1 MKPCLVCFSLPF
13 ESANFVKRTPV
24 LPTGEGVVILHAGV
38 GVERFVPA
46 LRRAV
51 AQVNPGKI
59 VFAGFCGGIHPRA
72 VSGSLFQ
79 SPAHMVD
86 AFFQK
91 SGELLPGFLIPA
103 GCPGE
108 VLEGGLATVDEVLPT
123 SRDKAVLRDRMP
135 GCVVV
140 DMETLHGLAVVREM
154 GIAAAVM
161 RVVSDGPQEDL
172 PLSPEVLFDVG
183 RQRTPTARLFWNL
196 FCHPGSWRGFGSF
209 VKNAAAA
216 RRILGE
222 QLARALGGGEFF
234 RRHMPT
240 GGISDDFAT
249 NPPLTEAGSR
259 TDVGGVKL
267 DDPSFFISRELSWLE
282 FNQRVLDQARD
293 ASNPLLERLKFLC
306 IVSSN
311 LDEFF
316 EVRVAGLKQQKQL
329 HASEAGPD
337 GLSASDQ
344 LEAIS
349 ARVRRMVDDQ
359 YHCWRD
365 ELRPELDA
373 NGIRFHD
380 YPAVPP
386 EEKPFFEKFFSEQV
400 YPVLTPLAVDPAHPF
415 PQLLNKSLNV
425 IVELEGEDLNTDLAV
440 VQVPR
445 ILPRV
450 VPFSGRE
457 TSEDHIF
464 LGHLI
469 QHHVGKLF
477 HGVRIKGA
485 HLFRITRNSN
495 LYVDEEEVHNLL
507 HAIEAQLRRVNR
519 GAAVRLEVDQN
530 CPSETVERLLEIF
543 NLEREDVFRIE
554 GPLNLTRLMPLALQI
569 DRPDLRYKRFSPV
582 TVVSLNEE
590 ADIFFHIRKGDI
602 LLHHPYDNFQT
613 VVDFVGQAAED
624 PHVLAIKQTL
634 YRTSSDSPIVHS
646 LVEAARNGKQVTVII
661 ELKARF
667 DEAANIKWARVM
679 REAGID
685 VVYGV
690 SGLKTHAKAVLVVR
704 SEGDGIRRYAHLGT
718 GNYHPSTARIYTDLG
733 ILTCRDEIT
742 ADLAETFNLLTGV
755 SKFPGMRELLVAPYD
770 LHNRMKSMI
779 EREAENARAGR
790 PSGIFVKC
798 NALIEEGMIVAL
810 YEASNA
816 GVPVRLLVRG
826 TCALRPGIP
835 GVSENI
841 EVRSI
846 VGRFLEHSRIFR
858 FENAGEPLIYLGSAD
873 WMPRNLFRRV
883 ETVFPIVSPNMRE
896 HVEEIIDWFWK
907 DNVKARVMDPDGLYR
922 PRELREGEE
931 PFDCQAAFVE
941 DAQRRRRAKLAP

>member
-1 MKPCLVCFSLPF
+1 MILVCFSLPF
-13 ESANFVKRTPV
+13 ESAPFRRELGKSNW
-24 LPTGEGVVILHAGV
+24 TGEIRVVHCGV
-38 GVERFVPA
+38 GAEVFVPA
-46 LRRAV
+46 LENAL
-51 AQVNPGKI
+51 AQHQPAHVI
-59 VFAGFCGGIHPRA
+59 LAGFCAGIDKDA
-72 VSGSLFQ
+72 CVGSIFHTPAANQSRGQVALDAGTHRERSAS
-79 SPAHMVD
+79 SPALWGTLTSSHGS
-86 AFFQK
+86 A
-91 SGELLPGFLIPA
+91 SARTGLLVSLPD
-103 GCPGE
+103 
-108 VLEGGLATVDEVLPT
+108 VLETAA
-123 SRDKAVLRDRMP
+123 DKAGVAAWTGEILAA
-135 GCVVV
+135 
-140 DMETLHGLAVVREM
+140 DMETLFALEILRRRGVDAEVL
-154 GIAAAVM
+154 
-161 RVVSDGPQEDL
+161 RVVSDGPTDNL
-172 PLSPEVLFDVG
+172 PLPAETLFH
-183 RQRTPTARLFWNL
+183 REKQRTRLLHLACALVFRPWIWRRFSGFYRDVHRARN
-196 FCHPGSWRGFGSF
+196 
-209 VKNAAAA
+209 V
-216 RRILGE
+216 
-222 QLARALGGGEFF
+222 LARSLMATLKNRPDG
-234 RRHMPT
+234 
-240 GGISDDFAT
+240 DFAIKE
-249 NPPLTEAGSR
+249 PLTGMAEEEDACAMN
-259 TDVGGVKL
+259 L
-267 DDPSFFISRELSWLE
+267 DDPSFYISRELSWLE
-282 FNQRVLDQARD
+282 FNQRVLDQAREN
-293 ASNPLLERLKFLC
+293 ANPLLERLKFLC

-311 LDEFF
+311 MDEFF

-337 GLSASDQ
+337 GLSASEQ

-359 YHCWRD
+359 YRCWRED
-365 ELRPELDA
+365 LRPLMEES
-373 NGIRFHD
+373 GIRFHD
-380 YPAVPP
+380 YPNVPP
-386 EEKPFFEKFFSEQV
+386 EERPFFENFFQEQV

-450 VPFSGRE
+450 VPFAGRE
-457 TSEDHIF
+457 GSEDYIF

-469 QHHVGKLF
+469 QHHVGRLF

-530 CPSETVERLLEIF
+530 CPDDTVERLLEIF
-543 NLEREDVFRIE
+543 SLDREDVFRIN

-602 LLHHPYDNFQT
+602 LMHHPYDNFQT
-613 VVDFVGQAAED
+613 VVDFIGQAAED

-646 LVEAARNGKQVTVII
+646 LIEAARNGKQVTVII

-733 ILTCRDEIT
+733 MLTCRESIT

-755 SKFPGMRELLVAPYD
+755 SKFPGMRELIVAPYD
-770 LHNRMKSMI
+770 LFSRMKAMI

-790 PSGIFVKC
+790 PAGIFVKS
-798 NALIEEGMIVAL
+798 NALLEEGLIRAL

-816 GVPVRLLVRG
+816 GVPIRLLVRG
-826 TCALRPGIP
+826 TCALRPGMP

-858 FENAGEPLIYLGSAD
+858 FENAGEPEIYLGSAD

-883 ETVFPIVSPNMRE
+883 ETVFPVISPNMRE
-896 HVEEIIDWFWK
+896 HIEEIISWFWK
-907 DNVKARVMDPDGLYR
+907 DNVKARVMDSNGLYHPLPLR
-922 PRELREGEE
+922 PDAEA
-931 PFDCQAAFVE
+931 FDCHAAFLA
-941 DAQRRRRAKLAP
+941 DAQSRRKSKLAAQ